1 MTATARSIS
10 FTLPQPA
17 FVARGVLLVF
27 TLLLP
32 MIFDLTV
39 PEVAGDIRWTWNHV
53 AAGLLVLIGIWG
65 WYESGKPLRISLMQ
79 PVVFWWAALLA
90 LWAAVSLVD
99 SMNVYRGIVPIKA
112 LYAQL
117 LLIPAVYLCWH
128 KGFTR
133 KLVWMMVLPLG
144 YCAFVGFC
152 QFFQW
157 NDPSF
162 KLLLT
167 NTTGLG
173 WLGALWPTDGII
185 NWLVTLYLQSAV
197 PGSTFANKNLAGS
210 YTVMV
215 LPLALYLIISSRKPW
230 GKALASLLFG
240 MGSLF
245 LLYSRARASWVA
257 LMACCVV
264 LAGTLALSPAW
275 RGLLLQRC
283 RPAVLAACLLP
294 TVLLIG
300 LFAGAQS
307 PVQGAHGLN
316 RSAGEQMGALVQSSW
331 NEIGGRVAYNLN
343 GLMITKDH
351 WFNGVGLGCFFSIY
365 PAYND
370 TLVSTPDNSYN
381 VMARPQRNH
390 DDLMQAF
397 TEMGIP
403 GGVSYA
409 ALLLTA
415 LVMAWKLGTA
425 EAVRR
430 TGLFPLFGGLSL
442 LVISVNALMDFP
454 MQLPVAPALACMLIG
469 LLVAH
474 YHSVYPKALWGW
486 NRTLT
491 LPRMALPVVAA
502 VWLAVMAWALWD
514 DYYFRLGNQTLKAAM
529 VRMYSGA
536 NDDETL
542 RLVNLANTQYPYDPR
557 IHEHMAVV
565 NANYKGSQTIPIEQR
580 IDTMEWILAGD
591 PWGPNHLVNLSG
603 QYLALAEA
611 NINAGNTVVATKALE
626 RVDAL
631 FVRLQRVASFS
642 HFTWGVGGMM
652 RLLQGRNVE
661 AFEMMQKAVSI
672 QPDYAPAVSGL
683 AVAKAR
689 LGIGAAPAA
698 VTPSAK

>member
-1 MTATARSIS
+1 MSATTRSIS

-17 FVARGVLLVF
+17 FVARGLLLVF

-53 AAGLLVLIGIWG
+53 VSGLLVFVGLWA
-65 WYESGKPLRISLMQ
+65 WHESGKPLRITLLQ
-79 PVVFWWAALLA
+79 PAVFWWVALLA

-99 SMNVYRGIVPIKA
+99 SMNIMRGIVPIKA

-117 LLIPAVYLCWH
+117 LLIPAIYLCWH

-133 KLVWMMVLPLG
+133 KLVWMMALPLG

-167 NTTGLG
+167 NTAGLG
-173 WLGALWPTDGII
+173 WLGALWPTDGLI
-185 NWLVTLYLQSAV
+185 NWIVTLYLQSAV

-215 LPLALYLIISSRKPW
+215 LPLALYLMVSSRKPW
-230 GKALASLLFG
+230 GKALASILFA

-257 LMACCVV
+257 FMAGCVV
-264 LAGTLALSPAW
+264 LAGALALSPAW

-283 RPAVLAACLLP
+283 RP
-294 TVLLIG
+294 TVLLACLAPAILMVS

-316 RSAGEQMGALVQSSW
+316 RSASEQMGALVESSW

-343 GLMITKDH
+343 GMMITKDH

-365 PAYND
+365 PAYHD
-370 TLVSTPDNSYN
+370 TLVSTPTNSYN
-381 VMARPQRNH
+381 IMARPQRNH
-390 DDLMQAF
+390 NDLMQAF

-403 GGVSYA
+403 GGVSFA
-409 ALLLTA
+409 AMVLTA
-415 LVMAWKLGTA
+415 LFMALRLGTP
-425 EAVRR
+425 EAVGR

-442 LVISVNALMDFP
+442 FVISVNALMDFP
-454 MQLPVAPALACMLIG
+454 MQLPVAPALSCMIIG
-469 LLVAH
+469 LLAAH
-474 YHSVYPKALWGW
+474 YHSVYPNAVWGW
-486 NRTLT
+486 NRTLS
-491 LPRMALPVVAA
+491 LPRLMLPVAA
-502 VWLAVMAWALWD
+502 AIWLAIMAWALWD
-514 DYYFRLGNQTLKAAM
+514 DYAFRQGNQTLKAAM
-529 VRMYSGA
+529 QRMYAGV

-542 RLVNLANTQYPYDPR
+542 RLVNLANAQYPYDPR
-557 IHEHMAVV
+557 IHEHIAVI
-565 NANYKGSQTIPIEQR
+565 NANYKGSTQVPIEER
-580 IDTMEWILAGD
+580 IATMEWILAGD

-611 NINAGNTVVATKALE
+611 NLNAGNTVVATKALA
-626 RVDAL
+626 RVDEL
-631 FVRLQRVASFS
+631 FASLQRVGSFS

-652 RLLQGRNVE
+652 RLLQGRNQE
-661 AFEMMQKAVSI
+661 ALDMMQRALTL
-672 QPDYAPAVSGL
+672 QPDYAPALSGL

-689 LGIGAAPAA
+689 LGIQ
-698 VTPSAK
+698 